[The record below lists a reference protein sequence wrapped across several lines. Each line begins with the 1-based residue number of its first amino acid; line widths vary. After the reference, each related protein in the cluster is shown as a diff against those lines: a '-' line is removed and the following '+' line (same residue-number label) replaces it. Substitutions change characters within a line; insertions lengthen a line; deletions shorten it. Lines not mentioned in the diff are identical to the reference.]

1 MKIADINQTRNP
13 DILIH
18 VPLMDHSS
26 CKWFWNWP
34 PIFSNDGQAL
44 LEASNCGETHGEA
57 MVALQKPNFWSRCRE
72 NVSEI
77 LGHVG
82 YLRIRWIEA
91 GWTAA
96 ANWLKASHFLHQLED
111 LFSSWLSVNL
121 SSCWLCWPLCQL
133 SYRHRK
139 YQLTSRRPAISIHR
153 TSIFDAWHREGH
165 FSYSNPSRTIETLYF
180 QWLTTVTVYIYGL

>member
-1 MKIADINQTRNP
+1 MNAPHFTFSKEVFQHANP
-13 DILIH
+13 VDWIKCLFWWFFSLCRPLRLSALSLFCWWHSQYYPCLVDILIH

-77 LGHVG
+77 LDHVG

-96 ANWLKASHFLHQLED
+96 ANWLKASHF
-111 LFSSWLSVNL
+111 FT
-121 SSCWLCWPLCQL
+121 P
-133 SYRHRK
+133 
-139 YQLTSRRPAISIHR
+139 TGGF
-153 TSIFDAWHREGH
+153 IFILA
-165 FSYSNPSRTIETLYF
+165 
-180 QWLTTVTVYIYGL
+180 